1 MKTAVLICGRCP
13 SNYLDFYE
21 SIYKTLIEPYNSDV
35 FLSSWKGDFDENELL
50 SLYKP
55 ISSQIEDFEGIYIK
69 KRMDEFFEF
78 LKDNSIENV
87 PLTMYP
93 LYYKVYHANQLR
105 LNYQIRNKMKYDLV
119 IRTRFDLNF
128 GLKMQCNTIE
138 PFIFNSI
145 LPEEIE
151 DSIQNDN
158 LYLRLDP
165 FMGNRIIND
174 WIWDQFAFG
183 NDKNMNVYCNTY
195 LNLEK
200 ILLSKRENV
209 NINEKVL
216 YYNLKDNNVS
226 LKHTHTTYLISTHYL
241 TYKTS

>member
-1 MKTAVLICGRCP
+1 
-13 SNYLDFYE
+13 
-21 SIYKTLIEPYNSDV
+21 
-35 FLSSWKGDFDENELL
+35 
-50 SLYKP
+50 
-55 ISSQIEDFEGIYIK
+55 
-69 KRMDEFFEF
+69 
-78 LKDNSIENV
+78 
-87 PLTMYP
+87 
-93 LYYKVYHANQLR
+93 
-105 LNYQIRNKMKYDLV
+105 MKYDLV

-128 GLKMQCNTIE
+128 GFQMQCNTIE
-138 PFIFNSI
+138 PFIFDSI

-151 DSIQNDN
+151 DSVQNNN

-165 FMGNRIIND
+165 FMGDRIIND
-174 WIWDQFAFG
+174 WVWDQFAFG
-183 NDKNMNVYCNTY
+183 NDYNMNIYCNSY

-226 LKHTHTTYLISTHYL
+226 LKHTHTTYLISNHYL